1 MFCTKS
7 RRVVSKMYDVVI
19 IGGGIVG
26 SSVAYY
32 LSKYQ
37 LKTVL
42 LEADNDISNG
52 TTKANSAIIHAGYDP
67 EEGTL
72 MAFHNVRG
80 ARLAKE
86 LCAKLDV
93 PYKQCGAMVI
103 GFDEDDEKMVHTLYE
118 RGLANGVEGLEI
130 LDGKTVQKLEPC
142 VSDKVTCALLAKT
155 SAIVSPWEYALAL
168 AETAVR
174 NGVEVK
180 LNNRVTAISR
190 NGEAFTVTTV
200 KGKYECRYIINCAG
214 LYADKV
220 HQMIGEKEFK
230 IIPSRGQYYLL
241 DKAEGRRVSRTVF
254 QCPTKDGKGVLV
266 SPTVHGNLIVGP
278 DAEDNDDF
286 SVATTT
292 EGLNFV
298 RNASKK
304 SIPTVDFRENI
315 RNFAGVR
322 AKSDRPDFILEESRS
337 VKNFYNIAGIKS
349 PGLSSAPSL
358 ALEAVQWLR
367 SKGEQL
373 KEKDNFIDER
383 KRIRF
388 KELSGEEKQELIRK
402 EPAYGRVICRCETI
416 TEGEILNAL
425 RTPIPA
431 VSIDGV
437 KRRCNAGMGRCQG
450 GFCSERVAEILMKE
464 LHLDGLEVLQD
475 KEGSNVLV
483 DYSKGG
489 SSNV

>member
-1 MFCTKS
+1 
-7 RRVVSKMYDVVI
+7 MYDVII
-19 IGGGIVG
+19 IGAGIVG

-32 LSKYQ
+32 LSRYN
-37 LKTVL
+37 LNVVL
-42 LEADNDISNG
+42 LEKDNDVSNG

-72 MAFHNVRG
+72 MAKHNVRG
-80 ARLAKE
+80 SRLAKQ
-86 LCAKLDV
+86 LCEKLDV
-93 PYKQCGAMVI
+93 PYKQCGAMVL
-103 GFDEDDEKMVHTLYE
+103 GFDEEDEKTVRMLYQ
-118 RGLANGVEGLEI
+118 RGLNNGVEGLEI
-130 LDGKTVQKLEPC
+130 LNKEQILEKEPQISSE
-142 VSDKVTCALLAKT
+142 VRIALLAKT

-174 NGVEVK
+174 NGVELK
-180 LNNRVTAISR
+180 LNNEVKAIKKTNES
-190 NGEAFTVTTV
+190 FLVTTD
-200 KGKYECRYIINCAG
+200 KGIYEGRYIINCAG
-214 LYADKV
+214 LYADKI
-220 HQMIGEKEFK
+220 QEMAGEKEFE
-230 IIPSRGQYYLL
+230 IRPSRGQYYLL
-241 DKAEGRRVSRTVF
+241 DKSEGKRCTHTIF
-254 QCPTKDGKGVLV
+254 QCPSKVGKGVLV

-278 DAEDNDDF
+278 NAEESENDDTSTTMGGLAF
-286 SVATTT
+286 VKVASRKSVP
-292 EGLNFV
+292 N
-298 RNASKK
+298 
-304 SIPTVDFRENI
+304 VDFRENI

-322 AKSDRPDFILEESRS
+322 SKSDRPDFILEESRS
-337 VKNFYNIAGIKS
+337 VRNFYNIAGIKS

-358 ALEAVQWLR
+358 ALEAVEWLR

-388 KELSGEEKQELIRK
+388 KELSGEEKQELIKK